1 MQVLTAFILCLFLF
15 RYLTFKL
22 SQWIYSLK
30 RGNKDEHS
38 LKLKNPIGF
47 FMCTRGAR
55 DLPVNACVLLP
66 LGRAV
71 RDKGLGRV
79 QYLKS
84 NPFLPTFSKPAWHC
98 GDYEEGQNLNTFRAQ
113 RDIVNAV
120 LQEMS
125 HSFHCSSQTR
135 KNARKGLMLLL
146 TLENYLIAYLKLS
159 LNTKQWQKQNSDKW
173 TPALKLKP
181 LVLRGD

>member
-1 MQVLTAFILCLFLF
+1 MLILIGGFNSLHTVSVFLF

-22 SQWIYSLK
+22 SQRIYGLK
-30 RGNKDEHS
+30 RGNEDKHS
-38 LKLKNPIGF
+38 LRLKNPIGF

-71 RDKGLGRV
+71 RDKGYGCV

-84 NPFLPTFSKPAWHC
+84 NPFLPTFSKPTRHC
-98 GDYEEGQNLNTFRAQ
+98 GDYEEGQNLKTFRAQ
-113 RDIVNAV
+113 RNSVNVV

-125 HSFHCSSQTR
+125 HSFYCSPQTR
-135 KNARKGLMLLL
+135 KNARKGLD
-146 TLENYLIAYLKLS
+146 A
-159 LNTKQWQKQNSDKW
+159 
-173 TPALKLKP
+173 
-181 LVLRGD
+181 R

>member
-1 MQVLTAFILCLFLF
+1 MFILIAGFNSLHTVSVFLF

-125 HSFHCSSQTR
+125 HSFREC
-135 KNARKGLMLLL
+135 KKGLDALV
-146 TLENYLIAYLKLS
+146 
-159 LNTKQWQKQNSDKW
+159 NT
-173 TPALKLKP
+173 
-181 LVLRGD
+181 